1 MNIKSILEGL
11 QFEVICGNVNIDVN
25 GLSYNTKNAKAGDV
39 FVCIRGYEFDAHE
52 AMEEIVSLG
61 VRVVVVERTDNI
73 CFDAMDIVV
82 IKVKDTKR
90 ALAIMSANLFDNP
103 QKKLTTIGIT
113 GTSGKTTT
121 AYMIKDILTKL
132 GVKTGLIGTI
142 EVFDGRIS
150 KPSVNTTPASYEIL
164 HHMKRMVDNGCRC
177 VVMEVSS
184 QALKLDRVYGIR
196 FNYGLF
202 TNISPDH
209 IGKKEHD
216 TFEEYISCKMKLV
229 EMSDRVIVNIDDDIL
244 RTITMQPCRC
254 ISTVSVER
262 KADYRACNIEYVKDD
277 KMLGMEYTLCCR
289 RVHIEMS
296 GMFNVYNSLMALAT
310 VNEIMCRSVCAF
322 SKMVNLIAG
331 VKVKGRLQYV
341 NSRSG
346 KGVIIDYAHNGY
358 SMEKLLT
365 EIGKY
370 KHNRI
375 IVIFGCGG
383 NRAKDR
389 RYEMGKMAALYSDV
403 AIITSDNPRWEE
415 PLDIIKDIENGF
427 DKANT
432 KKTMKIIE
440 PDRFLAIKKA
450 LSLALEDDLI
460 LLIGKGHEAYQEIK
474 GKKYPLDEAEMIAI
488 C

>member
-1 MNIKSILEGL
+1 MKLINLLEGL
-11 QFEVICGNVNIDVN
+11 QFEVICGNINIDVN

-39 FVCIRGYEFDAHE
+39 FVCIKGYEFDAHK
-52 AMEEIVSLG
+52 AIKNILSLG
-61 VRVVVVERTDNI
+61 IRVVVVENTDTISMNSN
-73 CFDAMDIVV
+73 MVV
-82 IKVKDTKR
+82 VKVEDTKK
-90 ALAIMSANLFDNP
+90 ALAIMSANLFENP
-103 QKKLTTIGIT
+103 QKRLTTIGIT

-121 AYMIKDILTKL
+121 AYMIRELLTKL

-142 EVFDGRIS
+142 EVFDGRMS
-150 KPSVNTTPASYEIL
+150 KPSVNTTPASYEVL
-164 HHMKRMVDNGCRC
+164 QHMRRMVDNGCKC

-209 IGKKEHD
+209 IGKNEHD
-216 TFEEYISCKMKLV
+216 TYEEYISCKMKLV

-244 RTITMQPCRC
+244 RTITMQPCQA
-254 ISTVSVER
+254 ISTISLER
-262 KADYRACNIEYVKDD
+262 KADYRAYDIEYVKDED
-277 KMLGMEYTLCCR
+277 VLGMKYVLCR
-289 RVHIEMS
+289 QNVHIGMS
-296 GMFNVYNSLMALAT
+296 GIFNVYNSMMALAT
-310 VNEIMCRSVCAF
+310 VNEMMCRSVCAF
-322 SKMVNLIAG
+322 SRMVSLITG

-341 NSRSG
+341 KSSSG

-383 NRAKDR
+383 NRSRDR

-403 AIITSDNPRWEE
+403 ALITSDNPRWEE
-415 PLDIIKDIENGF
+415 PLDIIKDIEEGF
-427 DKANT
+427 DNVNT
-432 KKTMKIIE
+432 KHTIKLVE
-440 PDRFLAIKKA
+440 PDRFAAIKKA
-450 LSLALEDDLI
+450 LSLSAEDDLI
-460 LLIGKGHEAYQEIK
+460 LLIGKGHESYQEIK
-474 GKKYPLDEAEMIAI
+474 GKKYPLDEAHMISI

>member
-1 MNIKSILEGL
+1 MKLINLLKGL
-11 QFEVICGNVNIDVN
+11 QFQVICGNVDIDVN

-39 FVCIRGYEFDAHE
+39 FVCIRGYEYDSHRA
-52 AMEEIVSLG
+52 IGDIISLG
-61 VRVVVVERTDNI
+61 VRVVVVENTDNI
-73 CFDAMDIVV
+73 NFHMMSMVV
-82 IKVKDTKR
+82 VKVEDTKK
-90 ALAIMSANLFDNP
+90 ALAVLSANYFENP
-103 QKKLTTIGIT
+103 HKKLVTIGIT

-121 AYMIKDILTKL
+121 AYMIKELLTKL

-150 KPSVNTTPASYEIL
+150 EPSINTTPASYEIL
-164 HHMKRMVDNGCRC
+164 QNMKRMVDNGCKC

-184 QALKLDRVYGIR
+184 QALKLDRVYGIK
-196 FNYGLF
+196 FNYGIF

-209 IGKKEHD
+209 IGKNEHD

-229 EMSDRVIVNIDDDIL
+229 EMCDRVIVNIDDDIM
-244 RTITMQPCRC
+244 RTITMQPCRR
-254 ISTVSVER
+254 ISTVSVEG
-262 KADYRACNIEYVKDD
+262 KADYRACNVEYVKEDNV
-277 KMLGMEYTLCCR
+277 LGMKYTLCR
-289 RVHIEMS
+289 QSVHIGMP

-310 VNEIMCRSVCAF
+310 VNEMMCRSVCAF
-322 SKMVNLIAG
+322 SRMVNLIAG

-341 NSRSG
+341 KSGSG

-365 EIGKY
+365 EIRKY
-370 KHNRI
+370 PHNRM

-389 RYEMGKMAALYSDV
+389 RYEMGKMAALYSNI

-415 PLDIIKDIENGF
+415 PLDIIRDIEESF
-427 DKANT
+427 DNANMGRAT
-432 KKTMKIIE
+432 KLVE
-440 PDRFLAIKKA
+440 PDRFMAIKKA
-450 LSLALEDDLI
+450 LSLAVDEDLI

-474 GKKYPLDEAEMIAI
+474 GKKYPLDEAEMIAT